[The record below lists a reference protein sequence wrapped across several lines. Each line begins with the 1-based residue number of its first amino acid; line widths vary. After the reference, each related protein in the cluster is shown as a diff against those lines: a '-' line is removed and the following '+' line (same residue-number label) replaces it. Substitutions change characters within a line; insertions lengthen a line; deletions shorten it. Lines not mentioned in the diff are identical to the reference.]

1 MAGNPNA
8 MNINNL
14 QVAGGV
20 QDRFRT
26 GAVDMFANFNFGHN
40 AVSAGVQYLKANTM
54 FVDHAV
60 LALHCYIILQAN
72 IGANPAVVP
81 SIATFDTPGF
91 FEFSTFKVTHI
102 NPHSMT
108 LRRISLLSDDQTA
121 ASCVQHAEASFGP
134 IDHDIHFRFPIAG
147 GNAISF
153 LVATMALDTAIKA
166 IDPSLQIPLAA
177 AAVAQPDPLANQ
189 IGMLIGN
196 QNAIR
201 GAARVNATN
210 SVDYERMLSFQRICI
225 PGAFAVTL
233 NLSMIGLTAGEVP
246 SAGFFNLVNHIQ
258 TWRRILYDHAQMIVI
273 RTTTISDAKLTML
286 ALLRFPS
293 TAEVSISDL
302 ASPRELPITF
312 DNVCSLVS
320 RACEL
325 FATMWG
331 APFAAAVLT
340 CARDLCE
347 LRDTHCPELTVRQLF
362 SIIERRIHLLP
373 MDDAFSITIPDDNLP
388 PGPKLTAYFRIHH
401 TDNDIHLML
410 AQARAAAAVVAPP
423 PAAAAATRGNRKRN
437 GPQSSG
443 QTARATRSRG
453 AAAAPVAAPA
463 AAAAAAPRVS
473 RAAVTAWHNTITTMH
488 PALLN
493 NLPCLY
499 WLSKKVG
506 HPCNASPG
514 CPCTNLNNIRPH
526 VTNPAVVQHMNDI
539 TAWLATDPWHRF
551 G

>member
-14 QVAGGV
+14 QVAGGA

-26 GAVDMFANFNFGHN
+26 GAVDMFANSNFGHN

-153 LVATMALDTAIKA
+153 L
-166 IDPSLQIPLAA
+166 
-177 AAVAQPDPLANQ
+177 
-189 IGMLIGN
+189 
-196 QNAIR
+196 
-201 GAARVNATN
+201 
-210 SVDYERMLSFQRICI
+210 
-225 PGAFAVTL
+225 
-233 NLSMIGLTAGEVP
+233 
-246 SAGFFNLVNHIQ
+246 
-258 TWRRILYDHAQMIVI
+258 
-273 RTTTISDAKLTML
+273 
-286 ALLRFPS
+286 
-293 TAEVSISDL
+293 
-302 ASPRELPITF
+302 LP
-312 DNVCSLVS
+312 V
-320 RACEL
+320 
-325 FATMWG
+325 
-331 APFAAAVLT
+331 
-340 CARDLCE
+340 
-347 LRDTHCPELTVRQLF
+347 
-362 SIIERRIHLLP
+362 
-373 MDDAFSITIPDDNLP
+373 DDAFSITIPDDNLP

-401 TDNDIHLML
+401 TDDDIHLML

-453 AAAAPVAAPA
+453 AAAATVAAPA
-463 AAAAAAPRVS
+463 AAAAAAHRVS
-473 RAAVTAWHNTITTMH
+473 RAAVTAWHNLITTMH